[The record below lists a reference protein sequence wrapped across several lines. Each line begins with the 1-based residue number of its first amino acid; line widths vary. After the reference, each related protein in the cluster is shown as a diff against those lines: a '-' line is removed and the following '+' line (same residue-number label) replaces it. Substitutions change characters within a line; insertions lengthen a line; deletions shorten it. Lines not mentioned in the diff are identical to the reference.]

1 MDKKIVKRL
10 LMWEDLKF
18 PKSNKNKLN
27 EMKDKFTCLIFF
39 FVFTFFNSD
48 AQQTISIQRYH

>member
-27 EMKDKFTCLIFF
+27 EMTNETTNETTNES
-39 FVFTFFNSD
+39 VVNESVVNE
-48 AQQTISIQRYH
+48 SVVNESVVN